1 MTANSPLLLMRPNS
15 KTPGSRWYDWFE
27 QRPAWLLTLV
37 VVLALVPFITKPF
50 NIDDPLF
57 VWIARHIQ
65 SHPADPYGFS
75 LNWYTYDL
83 PVSFI
88 TKNPPL
94 ACYYLSLVGSL
105 LGWSEAAL
113 HTGLLLPA
121 IAAILGTYRLASR
134 LCARPIHA
142 ALLTLFTPVFLVSG
156 TTVMCDVMI
165 LAFWAWS
172 LVFWTEGTEQSK
184 TWKLGAAVCLIAL
197 ASLTKYFGACLI
209 PLVAAWSLAKR
220 RPLKEW
226 IGWLAIPVA
235 VLVGYHFAARAL
247 YGRSLLGDAVK
258 YATVKRESSVFGVI
272 SGLTFSGGCL
282 ATAVF
287 FSPFLWARRGFIV
300 GTTVSVLV
308 VGVLCIIARKAFPSP
323 LNGLEV
329 AQILLWAA
337 GGVSVLALAVVD
349 VYRNRNADS
358 LLLACWLGGTLF
370 FATFC
375 NWIINARSV
384 LPASIPASILV
395 MRRLEQRR
403 KEGVTLSANALL
415 IPTVASAVLAV
426 WVATGDYFFARA
438 SQTAARR
445 VCASYANKG
454 HRLWFEG
461 HWGFQYY
468 MEQRGAAALD
478 LRALNL
484 AVGDYVAMPADNAEI
499 FPINGP
505 MVDLGTILVPV
516 PGGITTMSTP
526 SGSGFYASL
535 WGPLPFAI
543 SPGAEQAV
551 TVITYDPSVKRK

>member
-1 MTANSPLLLMRPNS
+1 MVEPRTSTRVRS
-15 KTPGSRWYDWFE
+15 TRYDWL
-27 QRPAWLLTLV
+27 RPSWLLTSA
-37 VVLALVPFITKPF
+37 VVLALVPFIAKPF
-50 NIDDPLF
+50 HIDDPLF
-57 VWIARHIQ
+57 VWIGRHIQ

-94 ACYYLSLVGSL
+94 ACYYLCLVGSL

-113 HTGLLLPA
+113 HTGFLLSA
-121 IAAILGTYRLASR
+121 IAAILGTYRLASGF
-134 LCARPIHA
+134 CGRPIHA
-142 ALLTLFTPVFLVSG
+142 ALVTLFTPVFLVSG
-156 TTVMCDVMI
+156 TTVMCDVMM
-165 LAFWAWS
+165 LAFWVWS
-172 LVFWTEGTEQSK
+172 LVFWREGTEQSK
-184 TWKLGAAVCLIAL
+184 TWKLGVAVILIAL

-226 IGWLAIPVA
+226 LGWLAIPVA
-235 VLVGYHFAARAL
+235 VLVGYQFAARAM

-258 YATVKRESSVFGVI
+258 YAMVNRESSVFGAI

-282 ATAVF
+282 AIAVF
-287 FSPFLWARRGFIV
+287 FSPFLWARRGLIV
-300 GTTVSVLV
+300 GTAVSALV
-308 VGVLCIIARKAFPSP
+308 VGMLCLIARKAFPSP
-323 LNGLEV
+323 LYGLEV
-329 AQILLWAA
+329 AQILLWSA

-384 LPASIPASILV
+384 LPAAVPAGILV
-395 MRRLEQRR
+395 MRRLEQRA
-403 KEGVTLSANALL
+403 KDGVTFSPNAFL
-415 IPTVASAVLAV
+415 IPTVAGTVLAV
-426 WVATGDYFFARA
+426 WVATGDYFYARA
-438 SQTAARR
+438 SRTAAQR

-454 HRLWFEG
+454 HQLWFEG

-468 MEQRGAAALD
+468 MEQRGGAALD
-478 LRALNL
+478 LKTLPL
-484 AVGDYVAMPADNAEI
+484 AVGDYVAVPADNSEI

-505 MVDLGTILVPV
+505 MVQLETILVPMSAGV
-516 PGGITTMSTP
+516 TTMSTP
-526 SGSGFYASL
+526 AGSGFYASL

-543 SPGAEQAV
+543 SPGAEQLVAV
-551 TVITYDPSVKRK
+551 FTYDPSVKRK

>member
-1 MTANSPLLLMRPNS
+1 MVEPQTSTRVRSTWIDWIEKRPL
-15 KTPGSRWYDWFE
+15 
-27 QRPAWLLTLV
+27 WLLTLA
-37 VVLALVPFITKPF
+37 VVLALVPFIAKPF
-50 NIDDPLF
+50 HIDDPLF

-105 LGWSEAAL
+105 LGWSESAL
-113 HTGLLLPA
+113 HVGLLLPA

-134 LCARPIHA
+134 LCGRPIHA

-156 TTVMCDVMI
+156 TTVMCDVMM
-165 LAFWAWS
+165 LAFWVWS
-172 LVFWTEGTEQSK
+172 LVLWTEGTEQSK
-184 TWKLGAAVCLIAL
+184 TWKLGVAVFLIAL

-226 IGWLAIPVA
+226 LGWLAIPVA
-235 VLVGYHFAARAL
+235 VLVGYQFASRAM

-258 YATVKRESSVFGVI
+258 YAMVNRESSVFGAI
-272 SGLTFSGGCL
+272 SGLAFSGGCL
-282 ATAVF
+282 AIAVF
-287 FSPFLWARRGFIV
+287 FSPFLWKRRGLII

-323 LNGLEV
+323 LYGLEV
-329 AQILLWAA
+329 AQILFWAA
-337 GGVSVLALAVVD
+337 GAVSVLALAVVD
-349 VYRNRNADS
+349 LYRNRNADS
-358 LLLACWLGGTLF
+358 LLLACWLVGTLF

-395 MRRLEQRR
+395 MRRLEQRT
-403 KEGVTLSANALL
+403 KDGVTLSPNAFLV
-415 IPTVASAVLAV
+415 PAVAGAALAV
-426 WVATGDYFFARA
+426 WVAAGDYSLAQA
-438 SQTAARR
+438 SRTAARR

-454 HRLWFEG
+454 PHLWFEG

-468 MEQRGAAALD
+468 MEQDGAAALD
-478 LRALNL
+478 LRALPL
-484 AVGDYVAMPADNAEI
+484 AVGDYVAIPADNAEI

-505 MVDLGTILVPV
+505 MVQLETMLVPMHA
-516 PGGITTMSTP
+516 GITTMSTP

-543 SPGAEQAV
+543 SPGAEQSV
-551 TVITYDPSVKRK
+551 TVFTYDPSVKRN